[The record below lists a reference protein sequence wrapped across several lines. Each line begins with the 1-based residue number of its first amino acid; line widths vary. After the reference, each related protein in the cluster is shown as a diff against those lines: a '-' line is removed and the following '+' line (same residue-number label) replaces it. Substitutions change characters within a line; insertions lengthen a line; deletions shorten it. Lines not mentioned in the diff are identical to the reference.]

1 MSSGF
6 SLIEILVVLTIS
18 FTILTVVITNITEG
32 VTVANKVTTKQ
43 QVLESLFFTVD
54 TIKSDLTKCGMRLQE
69 AKRYFDLPLFK
80 HTESSFKT
88 TYGIASEPI
97 TEDAFLDEKSI
108 KTDKNLFFKKGV
120 KILIY
125 DPDEQ
130 KYEMN
135 LIKDVTGSTVLLK
148 KGLKNDYLQGSTA
161 IVLKECEFKLY
172 KNQNI
177 LKRKAGRG
185 YFQPLIE
192 KVTDFYITYFPD
204 ANSVLYR
211 IEVDNKEQIRGY
223 IFLTNMVE

>member
-18 FTILTVVITNITEG
+18 FTVLTVVITNITEG
-32 VTVANKVTTKQ
+32 ISVSNKVTSKQ

-69 AKRYFDLPLFK
+69 AKKYFDLPLFN
-80 HTESSFKT
+80 HSENSFKT
-88 TYGIASEPI
+88 TYGVASEFI
-97 TEDAFLDEKSI
+97 KEDAFCDEESV
-108 KTDKNLFFKKGV
+108 KTGKNLFFKKGEKV
-120 KILIY
+120 LIY
-125 DPDEQ
+125 NLEEH
-130 KYEMN
+130 KYELN
-135 LIKDVTGSTVLLK
+135 QIKNVKGSSVILK
-148 KGLKNDYLQGSTA
+148 EGLKNDYIHGSTA
-161 IVLKECEFKLY
+161 VILKESEFKLY

-177 LKRKAGRG
+177 LKRKTGKG

-211 IEVDNKEQIRGY
+211 IEVNNKEQVRGY

>member
-1 MSSGF
+1 MNSGF

-18 FTILTVVITNITEG
+18 FTILTMVITNITEG
-32 VTVANKVTTKQ
+32 ISISNKVITKQ

-69 AKRYFDLPLFK
+69 AKRYFNLPLFK
-80 HTESSFKT
+80 HTQTSFQT
-88 TYGIASEPI
+88 TYGVASESL
-97 TEDAFLDEKSI
+97 TEDTFQDGSSVRAEKNI
-108 KTDKNLFFKKGV
+108 FFKKGA

-125 DPDEQ
+125 NLEKQ
-130 KYEMN
+130 NYEMN
-135 LIKDVTGSTVLLK
+135 QIKNINGNTILLK
-148 KGLKNDYLQGSTA
+148 NGLINDYLQGSTV

-172 KNQNI
+172 KNQKI

-211 IEVDNKEQIRGY
+211 IEINNKEQVRGY

>member
-1 MSSGF
+1 M
-6 SLIEILVVLTIS
+6 EVLVVLTIS
-18 FTILTVVITNITEG
+18 FTVLTVVITNITEG
-32 VTVANKVTTKQ
+32 IAVSGKVTSKQ

-69 AKRYFDLPLFK
+69 AKRYFNLPIFK
-80 HTESSFKT
+80 HSENSFKT
-88 TYGIASEPI
+88 TYGVASETI
-97 TEDAFLDEKSI
+97 TEDAFIDGRAI
-108 KTDKNLFFKKGV
+108 KTEKNMFFKKGE

-125 DPDEQ
+125 NLDEQ

-135 LIKDVTGSTVLLK
+135 RIKDVKGSSILMNER
-148 KGLKNDYLQGSTA
+148 LKNDYIQGSTA
-161 IVLKECEFKLY
+161 VILRESEFKLY

-177 LKRKAGRG
+177 LKRKSGRG

-192 KVTDFYITYFPD
+192 RVTDFYITYFPD

-211 IEVDNKEQIRGY
+211 IEVNNKEQVRGY

>member
-1 MSSGF
+1 MNSGF

-18 FTILTVVITNITEG
+18 FTILTMVITNITEG
-32 VTVANKVTTKQ
+32 VSVSNKIITKQ

-69 AKRYFDLPLFK
+69 AKKYFNLPLFK
-80 HTESSFKT
+80 HTGNSFKT
-88 TYGIASEPI
+88 TYGVASESVTDDI
-97 TEDAFLDEKSI
+97 FCGESSV
-108 KTDKNLFFKKGV
+108 KTGKNVFFKTGA

-125 DPDEQ
+125 NLDDQ
-130 KYEMN
+130 AYEMN
-135 LIKDVTGSTVLLK
+135 QIKKVTGNSVILK
-148 KGLKNDYLQGSTA
+148 NDLKNDYLKGSTV
-161 IVLKECEFKLY
+161 IILKECEFKLY
-172 KNQNI
+172 KNQKI
-177 LKRKAGRG
+177 LKRKSGRG

-211 IEVDNKEQIRGY
+211 IEINNKEQVRGY